1 MPSLLHEGILALV
14 REKPAFA
21 ADLLRDVLHVPVPE
35 FSSARLAEATL
46 NSLVPTEY
54 SADAVVLLGNDKPVF
69 GIILEAQIRDDPQKF
84 FTWPVY
90 AVTARAQ
97 HRCPF
102 VVLVVTPSDATARWA
117 AQPIELGGGTWQA
130 LVVGPEGIPIVTDV
144 DLATREPHLAVL
156 SVLAH
161 GCDDDVPTAV
171 AIATAATAGAA
182 GLPEPTRV
190 LYFALIESFLGEAAR
205 KSFAMLPQVQQF
217 FSEAQRKGFAEGKA
231 AAVLVVLEGR
241 GLSVSPD
248 QREQILRCSDG
259 STIDGWLRRAA
270 TAQTVDQLLA

>member
-21 ADLLRDVLHVPVPE
+21 ADLLRDVLHVPVPA

-161 GCDDDVPTAV
+161 GRDDDVPTAV

-182 GLPEPTRV
+182 GLPEPTRL

-259 STIDGWLRRAA
+259 TTIDGWLRRAA
-270 TAQTVDQLLA
+270 TVQTVDQLLA